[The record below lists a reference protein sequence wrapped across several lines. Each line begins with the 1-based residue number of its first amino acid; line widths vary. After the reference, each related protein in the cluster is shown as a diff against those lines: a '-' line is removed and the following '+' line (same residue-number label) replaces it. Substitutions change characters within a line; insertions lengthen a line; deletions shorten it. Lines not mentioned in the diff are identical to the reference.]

1 MWGYYIKVKKLS
13 NEVKDLCIARNMEG
27 KIEYYT
33 GDGTRID
40 LGILMNDGEE
50 KVLAI
55 EFEDSYKWIKQR
67 TLYNALKAKRS
78 GFEDILFV
86 YPFNNKSIENSW
98 IVDYIEN
105 ELEMNMRVSKPDQ
118 LLEYVEHYLDNYLDK
133 RDLF

>member
-1 MWGYYIKVKKLS
+1 
-13 NEVKDLCIARNMEG
+13 MEG

-33 GDGTRID
+33 DDGTRID
-40 LGILMNDGEE
+40 LGILMDDGED
-50 KVLAI
+50 KVLAV

-86 YPFNNKSIENSW
+86 YPFQKKSIENSW
-98 IVDYIEN
+98 VVDYIE
-105 ELEMNMRVSKPDQ
+105 EDLDVNMKVVKPDE
-118 LLEYVEHYLDNYLDK
+118 LVDYVEYYLDNYLDK